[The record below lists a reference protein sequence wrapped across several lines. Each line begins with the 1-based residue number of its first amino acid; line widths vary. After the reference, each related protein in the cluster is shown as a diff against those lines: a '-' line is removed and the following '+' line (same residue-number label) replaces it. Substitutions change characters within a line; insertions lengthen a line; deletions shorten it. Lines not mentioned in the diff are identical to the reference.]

1 MIATKILI
9 KNQNTEISSFDDFDL
24 YALKIVGNERNS
36 FLQDLRFSIEQGWI
50 KNMHNQFWDADNKL
64 VVYEYYSDD
73 VHQTRFFQNYMA
85 AKNYFS
91 DGVNKLNSEGWTVRI
106 ETVPERTIIPFVDAE
121 RIFDEDIT
129 VLA

>member
-85 AKNYFS
+85 SKNYFS
-91 DGVNKLNSEGWTVRI
+91 NGVDKLNNEGWNIWI
-106 ETVPERTIIPFVDAE
+106 ETVPGKTIIPFVDAD

>member
-1 MIATKILI
+1 MITTRLI
-9 KNQNTEISSFDDFDL
+9 ISNNTVNIQNFEEFNSFG
-24 YALKIVGNERNS
+24 VGLVLNERNS
-36 FLQDLRFSIEQGWI
+36 FTEDLKFSIKQGWI
-50 KNMHNQFWDADNKL
+50 KNMHNQFWDTDNKSA
-64 VVYEYYSDD
+64 VYEYYSDD
-73 VHQTRFFQNYMA
+73 LHQTRFFQNYMA